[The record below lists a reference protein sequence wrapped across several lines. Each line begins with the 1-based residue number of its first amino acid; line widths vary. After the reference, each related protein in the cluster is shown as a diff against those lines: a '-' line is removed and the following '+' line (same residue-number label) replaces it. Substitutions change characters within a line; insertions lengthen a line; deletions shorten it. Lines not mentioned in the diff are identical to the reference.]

1 MGAFVLTSEN
11 YYSQEANKEYLSV
24 SQYKQFVGTYGRRG
38 CEFTALEEL
47 NGRWQQ
53 KKNSGMMIGSY
64 VDSYVEGTLDKF
76 KQENPEIFKK
86 DGTLKADF
94 TKAEQVIARIERDPF
109 FMSTLAGEKQVIM
122 TGELFGAKW
131 KIKIYRSGEL
141 EVVSIKDRV
150 ARTEL
155 MIEHIDAML
164 EVYKKDCNRSPE
176 GQRRYR
182 VIYWMYLSEDES
194 KTAEDIAEMEN
205 VVVRTVFRDIK
216 TAYEELAVLFFG
228 IDGVRFSEQ

>member
-1 MGAFVLTSEN
+1 MEPENNARQLTPELEAIVRLASETAVESYRKELERQQEQDGKARRERHHRVVNSAKMLLKN
-11 YYSQEANKEYLSV
+11 Y
-24 SQYKQFVGTYGRRG
+24 RR
-38 CEFTALEEL
+38 
-47 NGRWQQ
+47 
-53 KKNSGMMIGSY
+53 
-64 VDSYVEGTLDKF
+64 
-76 KQENPEIFKK
+76 FKK
-86 DGTLKADF
+86 MTVSSVYGKDTSSNETL
-94 TKAEQVIARIERDPF
+94 V
-109 FMSTLAGEKQVIM
+109 
-122 TGELFGAKW
+122 ELLELMQGIF
-131 KIKIYRSGEL
+131 RSGEL
-141 EVVSIKDRV
+141 EVVSSKDRV

-182 VIYWMYLSEDES
+182 VIYWMYLSEAES

>member
-1 MGAFVLTSEN
+1 MEPETNDLKLTPELEAIVRLASETAVESYRKELERQQEQDGKARRERHHRVANSAKMLLKN
-11 YYSQEANKEYLSV
+11 Y
-24 SQYKQFVGTYGRRG
+24 RR
-38 CEFTALEEL
+38 
-47 NGRWQQ
+47 
-53 KKNSGMMIGSY
+53 
-64 VDSYVEGTLDKF
+64 
-76 KQENPEIFKK
+76 FKK
-86 DGTLKADF
+86 MTVSSVYGKDTSTNETL
-94 TKAEQVIARIERDPF
+94 V
-109 FMSTLAGEKQVIM
+109 
-122 TGELFGAKW
+122 ELLELMQG
-131 KIKIYRSGEL
+131 IYRSGEL

>member
-1 MGAFVLTSEN
+1 MEPENNARQLTPELEAIVRLASETAVESYRKELERQQEQDGKARRERHHRVVNSAKMLLKN
-11 YYSQEANKEYLSV
+11 Y
-24 SQYKQFVGTYGRRG
+24 RR
-38 CEFTALEEL
+38 
-47 NGRWQQ
+47 
-53 KKNSGMMIGSY
+53 
-64 VDSYVEGTLDKF
+64 
-76 KQENPEIFKK
+76 FKK
-86 DGTLKADF
+86 MTVSSVYGKDTSTNETL
-94 TKAEQVIARIERDPF
+94 V
-109 FMSTLAGEKQVIM
+109 
-122 TGELFGAKW
+122 ELLELMQG
-131 KIKIYRSGEL
+131 IYRSGEL

>member
-1 MGAFVLTSEN
+1 MEPETNDLKLTPELEAIVRLASETAVESYRKELERQQEQDGKARRERHHRVVNSAKMLLKN
-11 YYSQEANKEYLSV
+11 Y
-24 SQYKQFVGTYGRRG
+24 RR
-38 CEFTALEEL
+38 
-47 NGRWQQ
+47 
-53 KKNSGMMIGSY
+53 
-64 VDSYVEGTLDKF
+64 
-76 KQENPEIFKK
+76 FKK
-86 DGTLKADF
+86 MTVSSVYGKDTSTNETL
-94 TKAEQVIARIERDPF
+94 V
-109 FMSTLAGEKQVIM
+109 
-122 TGELFGAKW
+122 ELLELMQG
-131 KIKIYRSGEL
+131 IYRSGEL

-176 GQRRYR
+176 GRRRYR

>member
-1 MGAFVLTSEN
+1 MEPENNARQLTPELEAIVRLASETAVESYRKELERQQEQDGKARRERHHRVVNSAKMLLKN
-11 YYSQEANKEYLSV
+11 Y
-24 SQYKQFVGTYGRRG
+24 RR
-38 CEFTALEEL
+38 
-47 NGRWQQ
+47 
-53 KKNSGMMIGSY
+53 
-64 VDSYVEGTLDKF
+64 
-76 KQENPEIFKK
+76 FKK
-86 DGTLKADF
+86 MTVSSVYGKDTSTNETL
-94 TKAEQVIARIERDPF
+94 V
-109 FMSTLAGEKQVIM
+109 
-122 TGELFGAKW
+122 ELLELMQG
-131 KIKIYRSGEL
+131 IYRSGEL

-228 IDGVRFSEQ
+228 IDGVMFSEQ

>member
-1 MGAFVLTSEN
+1 MEPETNDLKLTPELEAIVRLASETAVESYRKELERQQEQDGKARRERHHRVVNSAKMLLKN
-11 YYSQEANKEYLSV
+11 Y
-24 SQYKQFVGTYGRRG
+24 RR
-38 CEFTALEEL
+38 
-47 NGRWQQ
+47 
-53 KKNSGMMIGSY
+53 
-64 VDSYVEGTLDKF
+64 
-76 KQENPEIFKK
+76 FKK
-86 DGTLKADF
+86 MTVSSVYGKDTSTNETL
-94 TKAEQVIARIERDPF
+94 V
-109 FMSTLAGEKQVIM
+109 
-122 TGELFGAKW
+122 ELLELMQG
-131 KIKIYRSGEL
+131 IYRSGEL

-194 KTAEDIAEMEN
+194 KTAEDIAEIEN

>member
-1 MGAFVLTSEN
+1 ME
-11 YYSQEANKEYLSV
+11 
-24 SQYKQFVGTYGRRG
+24 
-38 CEFTALEEL
+38 
-47 NGRWQQ
+47 
-53 KKNSGMMIGSY
+53 
-64 VDSYVEGTLDKF
+64 
-76 KQENPEIFKK
+76 QENNARQLTPELEAIVRLASETAVESYRKELERQQEQDGKARRERHHRVVNSAKMLLKNYRRFKK
-86 DGTLKADF
+86 MTVSSVYGKDTSTNDTL
-94 TKAEQVIARIERDPF
+94 V
-109 FMSTLAGEKQVIM
+109 
-122 TGELFGAKW
+122 ELLELMQG
-131 KIKIYRSGEL
+131 IYRSGEL

>member
-1 MGAFVLTSEN
+1 MEPENNARQLTPELEAIVRLASETAVESYRKELERQQERDGKARRERHHRVVNSAKMLLKN
-11 YYSQEANKEYLSV
+11 Y
-24 SQYKQFVGTYGRRG
+24 RR
-38 CEFTALEEL
+38 
-47 NGRWQQ
+47 
-53 KKNSGMMIGSY
+53 
-64 VDSYVEGTLDKF
+64 
-76 KQENPEIFKK
+76 FKK
-86 DGTLKADF
+86 MTVSSVYGKDTSTNETL
-94 TKAEQVIARIERDPF
+94 V
-109 FMSTLAGEKQVIM
+109 
-122 TGELFGAKW
+122 ELLELMQG
-131 KIKIYRSGEL
+131 IYRSGEL

>member
-1 MGAFVLTSEN
+1 MEPETNDLKLTPELEAIVRLASETAVESYRKELERQQEQDGKARRERHHRVVNSAKMLLKN
-11 YYSQEANKEYLSV
+11 Y
-24 SQYKQFVGTYGRRG
+24 RR
-38 CEFTALEEL
+38 
-47 NGRWQQ
+47 
-53 KKNSGMMIGSY
+53 
-64 VDSYVEGTLDKF
+64 
-76 KQENPEIFKK
+76 FKK
-86 DGTLKADF
+86 MTVSSVYGKDTSTNETL
-94 TKAEQVIARIERDPF
+94 V
-109 FMSTLAGEKQVIM
+109 
-122 TGELFGAKW
+122 ELLELMHE
-131 KIKIYRSGEL
+131 IYRSGEL

>member
-1 MGAFVLTSEN
+1 MEPETNDLKLTPELEAIVRLASETAVESYRKELERQQEQNGKARRERHHRVVNSAKMLLKN
-11 YYSQEANKEYLSV
+11 Y
-24 SQYKQFVGTYGRRG
+24 RR
-38 CEFTALEEL
+38 
-47 NGRWQQ
+47 
-53 KKNSGMMIGSY
+53 
-64 VDSYVEGTLDKF
+64 
-76 KQENPEIFKK
+76 FKK
-86 DGTLKADF
+86 MTVSSVYGKDTSTNETL
-94 TKAEQVIARIERDPF
+94 V
-109 FMSTLAGEKQVIM
+109 
-122 TGELFGAKW
+122 ELLELMQG
-131 KIKIYRSGEL
+131 IYRSGEL

>member
-1 MGAFVLTSEN
+1 MEPETNDLKLTPELEAIVRLASETAVESYRKELERQQEQDGKARRERHHRVVNSAKMLLKN
-11 YYSQEANKEYLSV
+11 Y
-24 SQYKQFVGTYGRRG
+24 RR
-38 CEFTALEEL
+38 
-47 NGRWQQ
+47 
-53 KKNSGMMIGSY
+53 
-64 VDSYVEGTLDKF
+64 
-76 KQENPEIFKK
+76 FKK
-86 DGTLKADF
+86 MTVSSVYGKDTSTNETL
-94 TKAEQVIARIERDPF
+94 V
-109 FMSTLAGEKQVIM
+109 
-122 TGELFGAKW
+122 ELLELMQG
-131 KIKIYRSGEL
+131 IYRSGEL

-164 EVYKKDCNRSPE
+164 EVDKKDCNRSPE

>member
-1 MGAFVLTSEN
+1 MEPETNDLKLTPELEAIVRLASETAVESYRKGLERQQEQDGKARRERHHRVVNSAKMLLKN
-11 YYSQEANKEYLSV
+11 Y
-24 SQYKQFVGTYGRRG
+24 RR
-38 CEFTALEEL
+38 
-47 NGRWQQ
+47 
-53 KKNSGMMIGSY
+53 
-64 VDSYVEGTLDKF
+64 
-76 KQENPEIFKK
+76 FKK
-86 DGTLKADF
+86 MTVSSVYGKDTSTNETL
-94 TKAEQVIARIERDPF
+94 V
-109 FMSTLAGEKQVIM
+109 
-122 TGELFGAKW
+122 ELLELMQG
-131 KIKIYRSGEL
+131 IYRSGEL

>member
-1 MGAFVLTSEN
+1 MEPENNARQLTPELEAIVRLASETAVESYRKELERQQEQDGKARRERHHRVVNSAKMLLKN
-11 YYSQEANKEYLSV
+11 Y
-24 SQYKQFVGTYGRRG
+24 RR
-38 CEFTALEEL
+38 
-47 NGRWQQ
+47 
-53 KKNSGMMIGSY
+53 
-64 VDSYVEGTLDKF
+64 
-76 KQENPEIFKK
+76 FKK
-86 DGTLKADF
+86 MTVSSVYGKDTSTNETL
-94 TKAEQVIARIERDPF
+94 V
-109 FMSTLAGEKQVIM
+109 
-122 TGELFGAKW
+122 ELLELMQG
-131 KIKIYRSGEL
+131 IYRSGEL

-194 KTAEDIAEMEN
+194 KTAEDIAGMEN

-216 TAYEELAVLFFG
+216 TAYEELAVLLFG

>member
-1 MGAFVLTSEN
+1 MEPENNARQLTPELEAIVRLASETAVESYRKELERQQEQDGKARRERHHRVVNSAKMLLKN
-11 YYSQEANKEYLSV
+11 Y
-24 SQYKQFVGTYGRRG
+24 RR
-38 CEFTALEEL
+38 
-47 NGRWQQ
+47 
-53 KKNSGMMIGSY
+53 
-64 VDSYVEGTLDKF
+64 
-76 KQENPEIFKK
+76 FKK
-86 DGTLKADF
+86 MTVSSVYGKDTSTNETL
-94 TKAEQVIARIERDPF
+94 V
-109 FMSTLAGEKQVIM
+109 
-122 TGELFGAKW
+122 ELLELMQG
-131 KIKIYRSGEL
+131 IYRSGEL

-164 EVYKKDCNRSPE
+164 EVYKKDCNRSHE

>member
-1 MGAFVLTSEN
+1 MEPENNARQLTPELEAIVRLASETAVESYRKELERQQEQDGKARRERHHRVVNSAKMLLKN
-11 YYSQEANKEYLSV
+11 Y
-24 SQYKQFVGTYGRRG
+24 RR
-38 CEFTALEEL
+38 
-47 NGRWQQ
+47 
-53 KKNSGMMIGSY
+53 
-64 VDSYVEGTLDKF
+64 
-76 KQENPEIFKK
+76 FKK
-86 DGTLKADF
+86 MTVSSVYGKDTSTNETL
-94 TKAEQVIARIERDPF
+94 IE
-109 FMSTLAGEKQVIM
+109 LL
-122 TGELFGAKW
+122 ELMQG
-131 KIKIYRSGEL
+131 IYRSGEL

>member
-1 MGAFVLTSEN
+1 MEPETNDLKLTPELEAIVRLASETAVESYRKELERQQERDGKARRERHHRVVNSAKMLLKN
-11 YYSQEANKEYLSV
+11 Y
-24 SQYKQFVGTYGRRG
+24 RR
-38 CEFTALEEL
+38 
-47 NGRWQQ
+47 
-53 KKNSGMMIGSY
+53 
-64 VDSYVEGTLDKF
+64 
-76 KQENPEIFKK
+76 FKK
-86 DGTLKADF
+86 MTVSSVYGKDTSTNETL
-94 TKAEQVIARIERDPF
+94 IE
-109 FMSTLAGEKQVIM
+109 LL
-122 TGELFGAKW
+122 ELMQG
-131 KIKIYRSGEL
+131 IYRSGEL

>member
-1 MGAFVLTSEN
+1 MEPETNDLKLTPELEAIVRLASETAVESYRKELDRQQEQDGKARRERHHRGVNSAKMLLKN
-11 YYSQEANKEYLSV
+11 Y
-24 SQYKQFVGTYGRRG
+24 RR
-38 CEFTALEEL
+38 
-47 NGRWQQ
+47 
-53 KKNSGMMIGSY
+53 
-64 VDSYVEGTLDKF
+64 
-76 KQENPEIFKK
+76 FKK
-86 DGTLKADF
+86 MTVSSVYGKDTSTNETL
-94 TKAEQVIARIERDPF
+94 V
-109 FMSTLAGEKQVIM
+109 
-122 TGELFGAKW
+122 ELLELMQG
-131 KIKIYRSGEL
+131 IYRSGEL

>member
-1 MGAFVLTSEN
+1 MEPGTNDLKLTPELEAIVRLASETAVESYRKELERQQEQDGKARRERHHRVVNSAKMLLKN
-11 YYSQEANKEYLSV
+11 Y
-24 SQYKQFVGTYGRRG
+24 RR
-38 CEFTALEEL
+38 
-47 NGRWQQ
+47 
-53 KKNSGMMIGSY
+53 
-64 VDSYVEGTLDKF
+64 
-76 KQENPEIFKK
+76 FKK
-86 DGTLKADF
+86 MTVSSVYGKDTSTNETL
-94 TKAEQVIARIERDPF
+94 V
-109 FMSTLAGEKQVIM
+109 
-122 TGELFGAKW
+122 ELLELMQG
-131 KIKIYRSGEL
+131 IYRSGEL

>member
-1 MGAFVLTSEN
+1 MKPETNDLKLTPELEAIVRLASETAVESYRKELERQQEQDGKARRERHHRVVNSAKMLLKN
-11 YYSQEANKEYLSV
+11 Y
-24 SQYKQFVGTYGRRG
+24 RR
-38 CEFTALEEL
+38 
-47 NGRWQQ
+47 
-53 KKNSGMMIGSY
+53 
-64 VDSYVEGTLDKF
+64 
-76 KQENPEIFKK
+76 FKK
-86 DGTLKADF
+86 MTVSSVYGKDTSTNETL
-94 TKAEQVIARIERDPF
+94 V
-109 FMSTLAGEKQVIM
+109 
-122 TGELFGAKW
+122 ELLELMQG
-131 KIKIYRSGEL
+131 IYRSGEL

>member
-1 MGAFVLTSEN
+1 MEPETNDLKLTPELEAIVRLASETAIESYRKELERQQEQDGKARRERHHRVVNSAKMLLKN
-11 YYSQEANKEYLSV
+11 Y
-24 SQYKQFVGTYGRRG
+24 RR
-38 CEFTALEEL
+38 
-47 NGRWQQ
+47 
-53 KKNSGMMIGSY
+53 
-64 VDSYVEGTLDKF
+64 
-76 KQENPEIFKK
+76 FKK
-86 DGTLKADF
+86 MTVSSVYGKDTSTNETL
-94 TKAEQVIARIERDPF
+94 V
-109 FMSTLAGEKQVIM
+109 
-122 TGELFGAKW
+122 ELLELMQG
-131 KIKIYRSGEL
+131 IYRSGEL

-176 GQRRYR
+176 GQRLYR

>member
-1 MGAFVLTSEN
+1 MEPETNDLKLTPELEAIVRLASETAVESYRKELERQQEQDGKARRERHHRVVNSAKMLLKN
-11 YYSQEANKEYLSV
+11 Y
-24 SQYKQFVGTYGRRG
+24 RR
-38 CEFTALEEL
+38 
-47 NGRWQQ
+47 
-53 KKNSGMMIGSY
+53 
-64 VDSYVEGTLDKF
+64 
-76 KQENPEIFKK
+76 FKK
-86 DGTLKADF
+86 MTVSSVYGKDTSTNETL
-94 TKAEQVIARIERDPF
+94 V
-109 FMSTLAGEKQVIM
+109 
-122 TGELFGAKW
+122 ELLELMQG
-131 KIKIYRSGEL
+131 IYRSGEL

-228 IDGVRFSEQ
+228 IDGVKFSEQ

>member
-1 MGAFVLTSEN
+1 MEPETNDLKLTPELETIVRLASETAVESYRNELERQQEQDGKARRERHHRVVNSAKMLLKN
-11 YYSQEANKEYLSV
+11 Y
-24 SQYKQFVGTYGRRG
+24 RR
-38 CEFTALEEL
+38 
-47 NGRWQQ
+47 
-53 KKNSGMMIGSY
+53 
-64 VDSYVEGTLDKF
+64 
-76 KQENPEIFKK
+76 FKK
-86 DGTLKADF
+86 MTVSSVYGKDTSTNETL
-94 TKAEQVIARIERDPF
+94 V
-109 FMSTLAGEKQVIM
+109 
-122 TGELFGAKW
+122 ELLELMQG
-131 KIKIYRSGEL
+131 IYRSGEL

>member
-1 MGAFVLTSEN
+1 MEPETNDLKLTPELEAIVRLASETAVESYRKELERQQEQDGKVRRERHHRVVNSAKMLLKN
-11 YYSQEANKEYLSV
+11 Y
-24 SQYKQFVGTYGRRG
+24 RR
-38 CEFTALEEL
+38 
-47 NGRWQQ
+47 
-53 KKNSGMMIGSY
+53 
-64 VDSYVEGTLDKF
+64 
-76 KQENPEIFKK
+76 FKK
-86 DGTLKADF
+86 MTVSSVYGKDTSTNETL
-94 TKAEQVIARIERDPF
+94 V
-109 FMSTLAGEKQVIM
+109 
-122 TGELFGAKW
+122 ELLELMQG
-131 KIKIYRSGEL
+131 IYRSGEL

>member
-1 MGAFVLTSEN
+1 MEPETNDLKLTPELEAIVRLASETAVESYRKELERQQEQDGKARRERHHRVVNSAKMLLKN
-11 YYSQEANKEYLSV
+11 Y
-24 SQYKQFVGTYGRRG
+24 RR
-38 CEFTALEEL
+38 
-47 NGRWQQ
+47 
-53 KKNSGMMIGSY
+53 
-64 VDSYVEGTLDKF
+64 
-76 KQENPEIFKK
+76 FKK
-86 DGTLKADF
+86 MTVNSVYGKDTSTNETL
-94 TKAEQVIARIERDPF
+94 V
-109 FMSTLAGEKQVIM
+109 
-122 TGELFGAKW
+122 ELLELMQG
-131 KIKIYRSGEL
+131 IYRSGEL

>member
-1 MGAFVLTSEN
+1 MEPETNDLKLTPELEAIVRLASETAVESYRKELERQQEQAGKARRERHHRVVNSAKMLLKN
-11 YYSQEANKEYLSV
+11 Y
-24 SQYKQFVGTYGRRG
+24 RR
-38 CEFTALEEL
+38 
-47 NGRWQQ
+47 
-53 KKNSGMMIGSY
+53 
-64 VDSYVEGTLDKF
+64 
-76 KQENPEIFKK
+76 FKK
-86 DGTLKADF
+86 MTVSSVYGKDTSTNETL
-94 TKAEQVIARIERDPF
+94 V
-109 FMSTLAGEKQVIM
+109 
-122 TGELFGAKW
+122 ELLELMQG
-131 KIKIYRSGEL
+131 IYRSGEL

>member
-1 MGAFVLTSEN
+1 MEPETNDLKLTPELEAIVRLASETAVESYRKELERQQEQDGKDRRERHHRVVNSAKMLLKN
-11 YYSQEANKEYLSV
+11 Y
-24 SQYKQFVGTYGRRG
+24 RR
-38 CEFTALEEL
+38 
-47 NGRWQQ
+47 
-53 KKNSGMMIGSY
+53 
-64 VDSYVEGTLDKF
+64 
-76 KQENPEIFKK
+76 FKK
-86 DGTLKADF
+86 MTVSSVYGKDTSTNETL
-94 TKAEQVIARIERDPF
+94 V
-109 FMSTLAGEKQVIM
+109 
-122 TGELFGAKW
+122 ELLELMQG
-131 KIKIYRSGEL
+131 IYRSGEL

-205 VVVRTVFRDIK
+205 VAVRTVFRDIK

>member
-1 MGAFVLTSEN
+1 MEPETNDLKLTPELEAIVRLASETAVESYRKELERQQEQDGKARRERHHRVVNSAKMLLKN
-11 YYSQEANKEYLSV
+11 Y
-24 SQYKQFVGTYGRRG
+24 RR
-38 CEFTALEEL
+38 
-47 NGRWQQ
+47 
-53 KKNSGMMIGSY
+53 
-64 VDSYVEGTLDKF
+64 
-76 KQENPEIFKK
+76 FKK
-86 DGTLKADF
+86 MTVSSVYGKDTSTNETL
-94 TKAEQVIARIERDPF
+94 V
-109 FMSTLAGEKQVIM
+109 
-122 TGELFGAKW
+122 ELLELMQG
-131 KIKIYRSGEL
+131 IYRSGEL

-164 EVYKKDCNRSPE
+164 EVYKKDCNRSHE

>member
-1 MGAFVLTSEN
+1 MEPETNDLKLTPELEAIVRLASETAVESYRNELERQQEQDGKARRERHHRVVNSAKMLLKN
-11 YYSQEANKEYLSV
+11 Y
-24 SQYKQFVGTYGRRG
+24 RR
-38 CEFTALEEL
+38 
-47 NGRWQQ
+47 
-53 KKNSGMMIGSY
+53 
-64 VDSYVEGTLDKF
+64 
-76 KQENPEIFKK
+76 FKK
-86 DGTLKADF
+86 MTVSSVYGKDTSTNETL
-94 TKAEQVIARIERDPF
+94 V
-109 FMSTLAGEKQVIM
+109 
-122 TGELFGAKW
+122 ELLELMQG
-131 KIKIYRSGEL
+131 IYRSGEL

>member
-1 MGAFVLTSEN
+1 MEPETNDLKLTPELEAIVRLASETAVESYRKELERQQEQDGKARREWHHRVVNSAKMLLKN
-11 YYSQEANKEYLSV
+11 Y
-24 SQYKQFVGTYGRRG
+24 RR
-38 CEFTALEEL
+38 
-47 NGRWQQ
+47 
-53 KKNSGMMIGSY
+53 
-64 VDSYVEGTLDKF
+64 
-76 KQENPEIFKK
+76 FKK
-86 DGTLKADF
+86 MTVSSVYGKDTSTNETL
-94 TKAEQVIARIERDPF
+94 V
-109 FMSTLAGEKQVIM
+109 
-122 TGELFGAKW
+122 ELLELMQG
-131 KIKIYRSGEL
+131 IYRSGEL

>member
-1 MGAFVLTSEN
+1 MEPETNDLKLTPELEAIVRLASETAAESYRKELERQREQDGKARRERHHRVVNSAKMLLKN
-11 YYSQEANKEYLSV
+11 Y
-24 SQYKQFVGTYGRRG
+24 RR
-38 CEFTALEEL
+38 
-47 NGRWQQ
+47 
-53 KKNSGMMIGSY
+53 
-64 VDSYVEGTLDKF
+64 
-76 KQENPEIFKK
+76 FKK
-86 DGTLKADF
+86 MTVSSVYGKDTSTNETL
-94 TKAEQVIARIERDPF
+94 V
-109 FMSTLAGEKQVIM
+109 
-122 TGELFGAKW
+122 ELLELMQG
-131 KIKIYRSGEL
+131 IYRSGEL

>member
-1 MGAFVLTSEN
+1 MEPENNARQLTPELEAIVRLASETAVESYRKELERQQEQDGKARRERHHRVVNSAKMLLKN
-11 YYSQEANKEYLSV
+11 YRL
-24 SQYKQFVGTYGRRG
+24 
-38 CEFTALEEL
+38 
-47 NGRWQQ
+47 
-53 KKNSGMMIGSY
+53 
-64 VDSYVEGTLDKF
+64 
-76 KQENPEIFKK
+76 FKK
-86 DGTLKADF
+86 MTVSSVYGKDTSTNETL
-94 TKAEQVIARIERDPF
+94 V
-109 FMSTLAGEKQVIM
+109 
-122 TGELFGAKW
+122 ELLELMQG
-131 KIKIYRSGEL
+131 IYRSGEL
-141 EVVSIKDRV
+141 EIVSIKDRV

>member
-1 MGAFVLTSEN
+1 MEPETNDLKLTPELEAIVRLASETAVESYRKELERQQEQDGKARRERRHRVVNSAKMLLKN
-11 YYSQEANKEYLSV
+11 Y
-24 SQYKQFVGTYGRRG
+24 RR
-38 CEFTALEEL
+38 
-47 NGRWQQ
+47 
-53 KKNSGMMIGSY
+53 
-64 VDSYVEGTLDKF
+64 
-76 KQENPEIFKK
+76 FKK
-86 DGTLKADF
+86 MTVSSVYGKDTSTNETL
-94 TKAEQVIARIERDPF
+94 V
-109 FMSTLAGEKQVIM
+109 
-122 TGELFGAKW
+122 ELLELMQG
-131 KIKIYRSGEL
+131 IYRSGEL

>member
-1 MGAFVLTSEN
+1 MEPENNARQLTPELEAIVRLASETAVESYRKELERQQEQDGKARRERHHRVVNSAKMLLKN
-11 YYSQEANKEYLSV
+11 Y
-24 SQYKQFVGTYGRRG
+24 RR
-38 CEFTALEEL
+38 
-47 NGRWQQ
+47 
-53 KKNSGMMIGSY
+53 
-64 VDSYVEGTLDKF
+64 
-76 KQENPEIFKK
+76 FKK
-86 DGTLKADF
+86 MTVSSVYGKDTSTNETL
-94 TKAEQVIARIERDPF
+94 V
-109 FMSTLAGEKQVIM
+109 
-122 TGELFGAKW
+122 ELLELMQG
-131 KIKIYRSGEL
+131 IYRSGEL

-182 VIYWMYLSEDES
+182 VIYWMYLSEDEP

>member
-1 MGAFVLTSEN
+1 MEPENNARQLTPELEAIVRLASETAVESYRKELERQQEQDGKARRERHHRVVNSAKMLLKN
-11 YYSQEANKEYLSV
+11 Y
-24 SQYKQFVGTYGRRG
+24 RR
-38 CEFTALEEL
+38 
-47 NGRWQQ
+47 
-53 KKNSGMMIGSY
+53 
-64 VDSYVEGTLDKF
+64 
-76 KQENPEIFKK
+76 FKK
-86 DGTLKADF
+86 MTVSSVYGKDTSTNETL
-94 TKAEQVIARIERDPF
+94 V
-109 FMSTLAGEKQVIM
+109 
-122 TGELFGAKW
+122 ELLELMQG
-131 KIKIYRSGEL
+131 IYRSGEL

-164 EVYKKDCNRSPE
+164 EVYKKDCNRFPE

>member
-1 MGAFVLTSEN
+1 MEPETNDLKLTPELEAIVRLASETAVESYRKELERQQEQDGKARRERHHRVVNSAKMLLKN
-11 YYSQEANKEYLSV
+11 Y
-24 SQYKQFVGTYGRRG
+24 RR
-38 CEFTALEEL
+38 
-47 NGRWQQ
+47 
-53 KKNSGMMIGSY
+53 
-64 VDSYVEGTLDKF
+64 
-76 KQENPEIFKK
+76 FKK
-86 DGTLKADF
+86 MTVSSVYGKDTSTNETL
-94 TKAEQVIARIERDPF
+94 V
-109 FMSTLAGEKQVIM
+109 
-122 TGELFGAKW
+122 ELLELMQG
-131 KIKIYRSGEL
+131 IYRSGEL

-216 TAYEELAVLFFG
+216 TAYEELAVLFFD

>member
-1 MGAFVLTSEN
+1 MEPENNARQLTPELEAIVRLASETAVESYRKELERQQEQDGKARRERHHRVVNSAKMLLKN
-11 YYSQEANKEYLSV
+11 Y
-24 SQYKQFVGTYGRRG
+24 RR
-38 CEFTALEEL
+38 
-47 NGRWQQ
+47 
-53 KKNSGMMIGSY
+53 
-64 VDSYVEGTLDKF
+64 
-76 KQENPEIFKK
+76 FKK
-86 DGTLKADF
+86 MTVSSVYGKDTSTNETL
-94 TKAEQVIARIERDPF
+94 V
-109 FMSTLAGEKQVIM
+109 
-122 TGELFGAKW
+122 ELLELMQG
-131 KIKIYRSGEL
+131 IYRSGEL

-228 IDGVRFSEQ
+228 IDGVRFFEQ

>member
-1 MGAFVLTSEN
+1 MEPETNDLKLTPELEAIVRLASETAVESYRKELERQQEQDGKARRERHHRVVNSAKMLLKN
-11 YYSQEANKEYLSV
+11 Y
-24 SQYKQFVGTYGRRG
+24 RR
-38 CEFTALEEL
+38 
-47 NGRWQQ
+47 
-53 KKNSGMMIGSY
+53 
-64 VDSYVEGTLDKF
+64 
-76 KQENPEIFKK
+76 FKK
-86 DGTLKADF
+86 MTVSSVYGKDTSTNETLVK
-94 TKAEQVIARIERDPF
+94 
-109 FMSTLAGEKQVIM
+109 LL
-122 TGELFGAKW
+122 ELMQG
-131 KIKIYRSGEL
+131 IYRSGEL

>member
-1 MGAFVLTSEN
+1 MEPENNARQLTPELEAIVRLASETAVESYRKELERQQEQDGKARRERHHRVVNSAKMLLKN
-11 YYSQEANKEYLSV
+11 Y
-24 SQYKQFVGTYGRRG
+24 RR
-38 CEFTALEEL
+38 
-47 NGRWQQ
+47 
-53 KKNSGMMIGSY
+53 
-64 VDSYVEGTLDKF
+64 
-76 KQENPEIFKK
+76 FKK
-86 DGTLKADF
+86 MTVSSVYGKDTSTNDTL
-94 TKAEQVIARIERDPF
+94 V
-109 FMSTLAGEKQVIM
+109 
-122 TGELFGAKW
+122 ELLELMQG
-131 KIKIYRSGEL
+131 IYRSGEL

>member
-1 MGAFVLTSEN
+1 MEPETNDLKLTPELEAIVRLASETAVESYRKELERQQEQDGKARRERHHRVVNSAKMLLKN
-11 YYSQEANKEYLSV
+11 Y
-24 SQYKQFVGTYGRRG
+24 RR
-38 CEFTALEEL
+38 
-47 NGRWQQ
+47 
-53 KKNSGMMIGSY
+53 
-64 VDSYVEGTLDKF
+64 
-76 KQENPEIFKK
+76 FKK
-86 DGTLKADF
+86 MTVSSVYGKDTSTNETL
-94 TKAEQVIARIERDPF
+94 V
-109 FMSTLAGEKQVIM
+109 
-122 TGELFGAKW
+122 ELLELMQG
-131 KIKIYRSGEL
+131 IYRSREL

>member
-1 MGAFVLTSEN
+1 MEPENNARQFTPELEAIVRLASETAVESYRKELERQQEQDGKARRERHHRVVNSAKMLLKN
-11 YYSQEANKEYLSV
+11 Y
-24 SQYKQFVGTYGRRG
+24 RR
-38 CEFTALEEL
+38 
-47 NGRWQQ
+47 
-53 KKNSGMMIGSY
+53 
-64 VDSYVEGTLDKF
+64 
-76 KQENPEIFKK
+76 FKK
-86 DGTLKADF
+86 MTVSSVYGKDTSTNETL
-94 TKAEQVIARIERDPF
+94 V
-109 FMSTLAGEKQVIM
+109 
-122 TGELFGAKW
+122 ELLELMQG
-131 KIKIYRSGEL
+131 IYRSGEL